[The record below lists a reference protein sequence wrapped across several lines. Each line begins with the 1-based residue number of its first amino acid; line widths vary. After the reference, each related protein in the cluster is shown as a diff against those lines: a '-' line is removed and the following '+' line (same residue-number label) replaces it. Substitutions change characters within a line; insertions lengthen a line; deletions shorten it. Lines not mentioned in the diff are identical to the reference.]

1 MPTHIRRYLGRSAIH
16 NSDPRLVPA
25 IIACNFSICFL
36 LFGVFLTIAGIVFR
50 SVASSS
56 SYEISSFTPTSNPSQ
71 TAVTVGTVI
80 LCLGAVLTGI
90 GLALIIYAWITF
102 KRVQTLMTSAMA
114 NSTSVTNLNLET
126 SFSTATHY
134 PAPMPSNHI
143 RGYRSERLYTIQDE
157 FEPPPSYSTL
167 PNDHQVI
174 ESSVLSTSVVNTNQD
189 K

>member
-1 MPTHIRRYLGRSAIH
+1 MPAYVRRYFGRSAVH

-36 LFGVFLTIAGIVFR
+36 MFGVFLTISGIVFR
-50 SVASSS
+50 SVASSN
-56 SYEISSFTPTSNPSQ
+56 SYETNSFGSTNNPSQ
-71 TAVTVGTVI
+71 TAITVGTII
-80 LCLGAVLTGI
+80 LSLGAVLTGI
-90 GLALIIYAWITF
+90 GLALMIFAWITF
-102 KRVQTLMTSAMA
+102 KRVQVLRTSQMVSS
-114 NSTSVTNLNLET
+114 NSVTNLNLET

-134 PAPMPSNHI
+134 PAPIPSMPLHQM

-167 PNDHQVI
+167 PRDHQI
-174 ESSVLSTSVVNTNQD
+174 IDSGD